1 MIFMENHPIENGGTS
16 FEINLIVTIPDE
28 IDMGDYHCA
37 FSVTDVSVWQ
47 SRTSIDIKIVE

>member
-28 IDMGDYHCA
+28 IDMGDYHCT